1 MAVDI
6 PFSEVVAGTTWQ
18 RDARDWVRQR
28 AEDAGLRVTG
38 AIEQPRVRPWST
50 QLVAPT
56 DHDRLWFKA
65 NCAASAFEPSLHAVL
80 ADLEPEEVDEPVAI
94 EADRGWVL
102 TRDRGTTLGER
113 REPTLADWQR
123 LLATGASMQRRLAAH
138 GPRLLA
144 AGLPD
149 CAPRTVLARFDSMIA
164 RLGALPADHP
174 SHLPAGHAAV
184 LEDGRG
190 VGEEAV
196 AALSDSPLPVSL
208 QHGDLHPHNVFEVG
222 ETLRVFDFGDAQ
234 WSHALEALAVP
245 YGWLTQRSDLPWA
258 EVRAAYCEVWSDL
271 LTRSDIEALLPAAMV
286 THAVNRSWTWWGATA
301 QATQAELRDWGDE
314 PLYFL
319 ALALEP
325 FPPPAN

>member
-102 TRDRGTTLGER
+102 TGTAER
-113 REPTLADWQR
+113 PLASDASPPSQTGSGSLPQAHRCSVVWQR
-123 LLATGASMQRRLAAH
+123 TAH
-138 GPRLLA
+138 GCWRRVCPTARH
-144 AGLPD
+144 
-149 CAPRTVLARFDSMIA
+149 APC
-164 RLGALPADHP
+164 
-174 SHLPAGHAAV
+174 
-184 LEDGRG
+184 
-190 VGEEAV
+190 
-196 AALSDSPLPVSL
+196 
-208 QHGDLHPHNVFEVG
+208 
-222 ETLRVFDFGDAQ
+222 
-234 WSHALEALAVP
+234 W
-245 YGWLTQRSDLPWA
+245 
-258 EVRAAYCEVWSDL
+258 RAS
-271 LTRSDIEALLPAAMV
+271 
-286 THAVNRSWTWWGATA
+286 TA
-301 QATQAELRDWGDE
+301 
-314 PLYFL
+314 
-319 ALALEP
+319 
-325 FPPPAN
+325 